1 MKNSK
6 DSALDSL
13 ETMISRIRPGTE
25 VTYREIVEM
34 IKPQYRDAQT
44 IRTAVM
50 LVKKYDI
57 TLKKGD

>member
-13 ETMISRIRPGTE
+13 ETMISRIRPGPE
-25 VTYREIVEM
+25 VTYRELVEM

-57 TLKKGD
+57 NIKGD

>member
-1 MKNSK
+1 MKTK
-6 DSALDSL
+6 ESALDSL
-13 ETMISRIRPGTE
+13 ETTISRIRPGTE

-57 TLKKGD
+57 SIKKGD